1 VEDVV
6 EAFVRL
12 DYDYTFIPT
21 LWSYFLP
28 PREVS
33 KNARDNG
40 YMVSLHSRVRCSGVC
55 NTSATGVRHHLHV
68 LVQSTLINLER
79 VRFPLLAP
87 LLQLFLGDTE
97 LDGVLHRVNV
107 DNVSIPYEGDRPADL
122 GLGCDVTDAEPVR
135 PVRIHVIP
143 EKGGWSGSA
152 SSLRTGFGKKLE
164 ASDEVIM
171 TKGGPG
177 TRVVSKSRKIGPPKT
192 PRH

>member
-1 VEDVV
+1 
-6 EAFVRL
+6 
-12 DYDYTFIPT
+12 
-21 LWSYFLP
+21 
-28 PREVS
+28 
-33 KNARDNG
+33 
-40 YMVSLHSRVRCSGVC
+40 
-55 NTSATGVRHHLHV
+55 
-68 LVQSTLINLER
+68 
-79 VRFPLLAP
+79 
-87 LLQLFLGDTE
+87 
-97 LDGVLHRVNV
+97 V

-143 EKGGWSGSA
+143 GKGGWSGSA